1 MSKKKSAPATAKKAP
16 LKKKPIK
23 KAPVSK
29 TPLPKAP
36 APKKL
41 PKEEQLLENMTKS
54 ILQFLS
60 GKRYE
65 PMTQAELFE
74 RLQIPEQLIST
85 CSQIITILLA
95 SGELE
100 VIKNKICL
108 KREREETVTGLL
120 RMHPKGFGFV
130 IPDQPALYPEDIFIP
145 KHLTDNAVEGDMVEV
160 VINTES
166 RSDKGPEGKIV
177 NVTKRARKHLGATI
191 RHIALNGEIT
201 AYAPLIGVS
210 KPVLVE
216 TPEQTTLKVGDRVIL
231 DVQEWGN
238 DKEPTRCTFSHLI
251 GNIEDPACDVPA
263 ALEEFD
269 IRSTFPKAVVEQAKT
284 HGTTAA
290 AKELKKR
297 LDLSK
302 EECFTIDPDTAKD
315 FDDALNIK
323 KDRKG
328 GYKLGVHIADVAHYV
343 APGTPLDKEAAAR
356 SNSTYFP
363 GTCVPMLPE
372 ELSNELCSLK
382 ADVIRLTVSVLM
394 EFDKSGTLLKHSIER
409 SYIKSEKRL
418 TYGEAKEILDG
429 KKSPHSKALQH
440 MVELCHLLK
449 KKRYERGSIDFSLP
463 EIVVVINKKGE
474 PEGLQRIEYDITH
487 QLVEEFMLKA
497 NEIVATELNN
507 RGKRL
512 IYRIHESPQEENF
525 ADFLQFARTLGLS
538 VPLKP
543 THQDLQAIFEE
554 AKKTPHIQQLSV
566 AFIRSMKL
574 AQYSPDNVGH
584 FGLALDHYCH
594 FTSPIRRY
602 SDLIIQRLLFDEE
615 PEEMNIDQIAQRC
628 SEQERISFRAEMSVK
643 TLKKLRLLNKYF
655 KEDPNREYNAII
667 TKIKPFGLYFEL
679 QDLMIEGFLHISELE
694 NDYFIYDE
702 KRGVLTGRSSGKVHQ
717 LGASLKVRLSHV
729 DLIKIESGWILSA
742 EGGLKERRPHFKSKR
757 GRRR

>member
-1 MSKKKSAPATAKKAP
+1 MSKKKSAPAKAKKVAP
-16 LKKKPIK
+16 KKKPIK
-23 KAPVSK
+23 K
-29 TPLPKAP
+29 TP
-36 APKKL
+36 APKKTA
-41 PKEEQLLENMTKS
+41 KQEQLLENMTKS

-65 PMTQAELFE
+65 PMTQKELFE

-85 CSQIITILLA
+85 CSKIITILLA

-100 VIKNKICL
+100 IAKNKISL
-108 KREREETVTGLL
+108 KREREETVSGVL

-130 IPDQPALYPEDIFIP
+130 IPDDSALHPEDIFIP
-145 KHLTDNAVEGDMVEV
+145 KHLTDNAVEGDHVEV
-160 VINTES
+160 AINLES

-177 NVTKRARKHLGATI
+177 SVTKRARKHLGATI

-201 AYAPLIGVS
+201 AYAPLLGIS

-216 TPEQTTLKVGDRVIL
+216 APEESTLQIGDRVIL

-251 GNIEDPACDVPA
+251 GNIEDPSWDVPA
-263 ALEEFD
+263 AVEEFD
-269 IRSTFPKAVVEQAKT
+269 IRSTFPKAAVEQAKA
-284 HGTTAA
+284 HGTSAQ

-297 LDLSK
+297 LNLSK

-315 FDDALNIK
+315 FDDALNIS

-343 APGTPLDKEAAAR
+343 PPGTPLDKEAMAR

-363 GTCVPMLPE
+363 GTCIPMLPE

-382 ADVIRLTVSVLM
+382 PDVIRLTVSVLM
-394 EFDKSGTLLKHSIER
+394 EFDKSGTLLKHTIAR
-409 SYIKSEKRL
+409 SYIQSKKRF
-418 TYGEAKEILDG
+418 TYGEAKEVLDG
-429 KKSPHSKALQH
+429 KKSPHTKALKH

-463 EIVVVINKKGE
+463 ELVVMINKKGE

-497 NEIVATELNN
+497 NEMVATELNQ

-512 IYRIHESPQEENF
+512 IYRIHEMPQEENF
-525 ADFLQFARTLGLS
+525 ADFLQFARTLGLT

-554 AKKTPHIQQLSV
+554 AKKTPYFQQLSV
-566 AFIRSMKL
+566 GFIRSMKL

-584 FGLALDHYCH
+584 FGLALEHYCH

-615 PEEMNIDQIAQRC
+615 PKEMNIEQIAQRC
-628 SEQERISFRAEMSVK
+628 SEQERVSFRAEMSVK
-643 TLKKLRLLNKYF
+643 TLKKLRLLSKYF
-655 KEDPNREYNAII
+655 QEDPNREYNAII
-667 TKIKPFGLYFEL
+667 TKIKPFGLFFEL
-679 QDLMIEGFLHISELE
+679 QDLMMEGFLHISELE
-694 NDYFIYDE
+694 NDYFVYDE
-702 KRGVLTGRSSGKVHQ
+702 KRSILTGRSSGKIHQ
-717 LGASLKVRLSHV
+717 LGAPIKVRLSHV

-742 EGGLKERRPHFKSKR
+742 EGGLRERRPHFKS
-757 GRRR
+757 RRRRR